1 MNKTIKY
8 LMLSDLCIMTGFG
21 LIAPILAIFIKED
34 MQGGTIFA
42 AGFATAVFIITKSII
57 QLPFSRYVDKHDDKL
72 RWLKIGTF
80 GLSLVPIFYIFATT
94 VGHIYVIETFHGLVS
109 GLTFPTFLGIWST
122 HLDKGHESFE
132 WSVYSTLVGVGA
144 AATAAIG
151 GIFAQS
157 IGFNLT
163 FLLVAAFSFIGFFML
178 FALEKKKEKSAK
190 ISSTQYLIK
199 KKVLNQHQR
208 VR

>member
-1 MNKTIKY
+1 
-8 LMLSDLCIMTGFG
+8 MTGFG

-42 AGFATAVFIITKSII
+42 AGFATTVFIVAKSAI

-72 RWLKIGTF
+72 KWLKIGTF
-80 GLSLVPIFYIFATT
+80 GLCLVPILYIFAKT
-94 VGHIYVIETFHGLVS
+94 VNHIYVIETFHGIAS
-109 GLTFPTFLGIWST
+109 GLAFPTFLGIWSM

-132 WSVYSTLVGVGA
+132 WSLYSTLVGAGA

-151 GIFAQS
+151 GILAQY

-163 FLLVAAFSFIGFFML
+163 FLLVAGFSFVGFFML
-178 FALEKKKEKSAK
+178 FGLEKKKEKSAK
-190 ISSTQYLIK
+190 ISSSQYLIK
-199 KKVLNQHQR
+199 KKILNQHNR
-208 VR
+208 GR